1 MASLS
6 HPWSWIRS
14 ADQAVLLVGTIWWF
28 LLTAL
33 FGFAALFWFH
43 ALYRNPPRLAA
54 MGRIIIYCA
63 VLGLAYMY
71 TGGRALVYEREDGV
85 YVRAAMVVVAG
96 LIDVLLVHTGSFH
109 CVLHKMIA
117 EWVMTCAII
126 SAVAT
131 TLASFVAADEQW
143 AGWFIG
149 AAFELPVPFIW
160 VAQQRR
166 CKGQSGHVIFWTVAW
181 LILRAA
187 YATLQLSGHSFAGKH
202 GMDTTTELALTL
214 VVHTA
219 TLCFLVY
226 VFFAATAP
234 HTITRVSINRPTND
248 NDNASL
254 LAPTTGE
261 DVIELTPVHDRTE

>member
-1 MASLS
+1 MSSLS
-6 HPWSWIRS
+6 HPWSWIRT
-14 ADQAVLLVGTIWWF
+14 ADQAVLLAGTVWWF
-28 LLTAL
+28 VLTVV
-33 FGFAALFWFH
+33 FGFATLFWFH

-54 MGRIIIYCA
+54 IGRIIIYCA

-85 YVRAAMVVVAG
+85 YVRAALVIVTG
-96 LIDVLLVHTGSFH
+96 LIDVLLVHSGSFH

-160 VAQQRR
+160 IAQQRR
-166 CKGQSGHVIFWTVAW
+166 RKGQSGHVIFWTVIW
-181 LILRAA
+181 LILRVV
-187 YATLQLSGHSFAGKH
+187 YATLQLSGHSFAGKR

-219 TLCFLVY
+219 TLAMLVY
-226 VFFAATAP
+226 VFFAATVP
-234 HTITRVSINRPTND
+234 HNITRVAINRPMNGND
-248 NDNASL
+248 DAAMTAPVAGEDHIE
-254 LAPTTGE
+254 LAP
-261 DVIELTPVHDRTE
+261 LHDRTE